1 MFLEDKFVVISLT
14 EKVKSYLLPDLTAKD
29 RQENTVFTWTIGCR
43 CNATIDDLSQPEV
56 RDGQAPQVFFIAI
69 YP

>member
-1 MFLEDKFVVISLT
+1 MISLT
-14 EKVKSYLLPDLTAKD
+14 EKVKSHFLPDLTAKD
-29 RQENTVFTWTIGCR
+29 RAREYSFYV
-43 CNATIDDLSQPEV
+43 DDRLKMMQPEG